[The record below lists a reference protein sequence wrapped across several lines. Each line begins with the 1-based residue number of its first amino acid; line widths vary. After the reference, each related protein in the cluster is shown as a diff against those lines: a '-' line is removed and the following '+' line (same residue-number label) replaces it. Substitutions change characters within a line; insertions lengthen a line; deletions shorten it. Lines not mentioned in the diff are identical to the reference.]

1 MIHNVQPGTRISE
14 YLLEEKIGEG
24 SFSQVW
30 RARHHIWSDERVAI
44 KIPTDAEYVR
54 YLRRE
59 GIVVHGLRHPNIVR
73 VLGLDPYA
81 EIPYLVMEL
90 IRGPSLRGVIDQ
102 HPGGLPIETATTIL
116 RGMLEAMRVAHDA
129 GVLHRDLKPGNILLD
144 LDGRPLE
151 ALTPQDVK
159 VSDFGLGIHDDAT
172 FQSIVQS
179 ASLDREQRIVGTLA
193 YMAPELRDGH
203 AEPSP
208 ASDLYSVGVI
218 LFEMLTGS
226 RPAGAE
232 LPSTVRADVPESL
245 DRIFSRLY
253 AARERRFQQAA
264 DVLAELSG
272 PSPAAV
278 PLPPPQAGASVPP
291 PPPAAAHAGV
301 CPSCGAAADA
311 DDQFCTQCGTQLV
324 AQVRRCGKCGAY
336 PGPRDRYCIFCGARL
351 DMAAEV

>member
-1 MIHNVQPGTRISE
+1 MIHNVQPGTRVSE

-59 GIVVHGLRHPNIVR
+59 GVVVHGLRHPNIVR

-90 IRGPSLRGVIDQ
+90 VRGPSLRSVIDE
-102 HPGGLPIETATTIL
+102 HPKGLPVPTVHTIL
-116 RGMLEAMRVAHDA
+116 RGVLEAMRVAHEA
-129 GVLHRDLKPGNILLD
+129 GVLHRDLKPGNILLA

-151 ALTPQDVK
+151 ALTVPDVK
-159 VSDFGLGIHDDAT
+159 VSDFGLGVHDDET
-172 FQSIVQS
+172 FQTIVQS

-193 YMAPELRDGH
+193 YMAPELRDAA

-218 LFEMLTGS
+218 LFEILTGG

-232 LPSTVRADVPESL
+232 LPSTVRPDAPESL
-245 DRIFSRLY
+245 DRVFSRLY
-253 AARERRFQQAA
+253 AARQRRFATA
-264 DVLAELSG
+264 DEVLAELAG
-272 PSPAAV
+272 PAPAA
-278 PLPPPQAGASVPP
+278 VPP
-291 PPPAAAHAGV
+291 PPPRTAPPPPPVPAHADV
-301 CPSCGAAADA
+301 CPSCGASVEA
-311 DDQFCTQCGTQLV
+311 DDQFCTQCGMQLV
-324 AQVRRCGKCGAY
+324 AQVRRCGTCGAY

-351 DMAAEV
+351 DAAAEA

>member
-1 MIHNVQPGTRISE
+1 MIHNVQPGTRVSE

-59 GIVVHGLRHPNIVR
+59 GVVVHGLRHPNIVR
-73 VLGLDPYA
+73 VIGLDPYA

-90 IRGPSLRGVIDQ
+90 VRGPSLRRVIDE
-102 HPGGLPIETATTIL
+102 HPRGLPIPAVQTIL
-116 RGMLEAMRVAHDA
+116 RGVLEAMRVAHEA

-144 LDGRPLE
+144 LDGRPLD
-151 ALTPQDVK
+151 ALTAADVK

-193 YMAPELRDGH
+193 YMAPELRDAAG
-203 AEPSP
+203 EPSP

-232 LPSTVRADVPESL
+232 LPSTLRADVPEPL

-253 AARERRFQQAA
+253 ASRQRRFASA
-264 DVLAELSG
+264 DEVLAELTG
-272 PSPAAV
+272 PAPAA
-278 PLPPPQAGASVPP
+278 VPP
-291 PPPAAAHAGV
+291 PPPQAAAAPPPPVSQAGV
-301 CPSCGAAADA
+301 CPSCGAAVEA

-336 PGPRDRYCIFCGARL
+336 PGPRDRYCIFCGAEL
-351 DMAAEV
+351 DAATEG